1 MDADTSTRRNFL
13 LQSLAIGAATSLPR
27 ISLLAANSDQR
38 SSGKDVL
45 DRMKWLNE
53 PASVKQSGNQVDVL
67 TRAKTDFWRKTFYGY
82 ITDNGHFLQAPITGD
97 FILESRVTGE
107 YADLYDQAG
116 LMVRVDSQNWMKCG
130 IELVDGVEHAS
141 VVVTRD
147 FSDWST
153 VGGITSKTTWWRVVR
168 KGDSLESLYSLDGKA
183 YTSIRLG
190 YMQLPKTVNA
200 GVMCASPEGKG
211 FHCTFDKLQLTQSA

>member
-1 MDADTSTRRNFL
+1 MDRDTSTRRGFL

-27 ISLLAANSDQR
+27 ISHRANNSDQR
-38 SSGKDVL
+38 TSGKDL
-45 DRMKWLNE
+45 FDRMKWLNE
-53 PASVKQSGNQVDVL
+53 PASAKQSGNRIDVL

-82 ITDNGHFLQAPITGD
+82 ITDNGHYRYASMTGD
-97 FILESRVTGE
+97 FNLQSRVTGE

-153 VGGITSKTTWWRVVR
+153 VGGISSKTTWWRVVR

-190 YMQLPKTVNA
+190 YLQLPKTVSA
-200 GVMCASPEGKG
+200 GIMCASPEGKG
-211 FHCTFDKLQLTQSA
+211 FRCRFDELQLTQSA